1 MTKKCFGFVHFM
13 MSVFIFGLVMY
24 WCVRY
29 LFSFPLLCA
38 STFYSLRLPTEY
50 ERNGR
55 YEGSR
60 WGKRFLL
67 KIFYRYLP
75 HFCSRGNTLFW
86 TFCIY
91 PCSKW
96 DCLVPP
102 AVCGQEA
109 LLLPPAPGS
118 HMRALEC
125 CSHLLVEASGPSPTW
140 VLTGVWVLKYAFLGI
155 GTWNC
160 HLKTVTR

>member
-1 MTKKCFGFVHFM
+1 
-13 MSVFIFGLVMY
+13 MSVFIFGLVVY

-38 STFYSLRLPTEY
+38 STFYALRLPTEY

-75 HFCSRGNTLFW
+75 HFCGRGNTPFLNVLHLSLLQVELLSATSSMW
-86 TFCIY
+86 SGSIAAAAGTWQ
-91 PCSKW
+91 PREGAGV
-96 DCLVPP
+96 LQPP
-102 AVCGQEA
+102 AGGSLGSQPH
-109 LLLPPAPGS
+109 LGS
-118 HMRALEC
+118 HWCLGVKIRIPR
-125 CSHLLVEASGPSPTW
+125 HRNVELP
-140 VLTGVWVLKYAFLGI
+140 FE
-155 GTWNC
+155 NC
-160 HLKTVTR
+160 DQVARTSAADQPVA